1 MVSETSTHS
10 EETPSART
18 VISHCLKTI
27 MALKTVDLADPEN
40 RVALA
45 AISETINS
53 MLARSAQASSNK
65 DAVFEEKP
73 QSADSNEGQH
83 FWRARVKSNSEKQQK
98 KARLEQREAILRD
111 LRSRVTRAKEERGDF
126 EIDDSTAS
134 SQRSELPNFE
144 MRKQRASYWAE
155 GSIEW
160 ARQLLGIELGMTSS
174 EKRQKYLEMVKVC
187 HPDHNQNVSQ
197 DAIQLVN
204 AAWEIVRQ

>member
-1 MVSETSTHS
+1 
-10 EETPSART
+10 
-18 VISHCLKTI
+18 

-155 GSIEW
+155 GSVEW